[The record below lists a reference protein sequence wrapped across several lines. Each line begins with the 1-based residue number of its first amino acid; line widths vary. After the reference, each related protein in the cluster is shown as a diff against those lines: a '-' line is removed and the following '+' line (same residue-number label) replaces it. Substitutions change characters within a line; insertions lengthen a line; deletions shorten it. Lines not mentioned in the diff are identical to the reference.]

1 MVELL
6 HFLIK
11 KKKKFVGTS
20 ASVELGLGSFSP
32 GLGTGPG
39 VLQLAA
45 APQGPGPMLRASGAW
60 RGKACTVRAR
70 ERVGASYLIVKS
82 FLFYCS
88 SALDN
93 ISDANWGNLLTR

>member
-1 MVELL
+1 MVELV

-70 ERVGASYLIVKS
+70 ERVGAL
-82 FLFYCS
+82 
-88 SALDN
+88 
-93 ISDANWGNLLTR
+93 